1 MNGPPTPADNPE
13 EMAGKRGLAE
23 FIFEMVDNTPVGVL
37 LMNADNAL
45 EYANPAA
52 CRILG
57 EEFRTLIG
65 RGAADLLGADC
76 VAALAARRRA
86 GAQAPGGGVPL
97 PDPHVIEVVTRA
109 GEDKFAEV
117 THSFPADRPGYTL
130 CFLTDITTRKHL
142 EFELQRQNNFFH
154 NLIES
159 SVDGIIAADMKGRI
173 ILFNSGA
180 QNMLGYS
187 KEEAYELHVTRL
199 YPEGVARELLRKMRS
214 DDYGG
219 RGKLLRHELIGI
231 TKDGHHIPMS
241 LSGGIIYDG
250 KTEVATFGIFTDLR
264 AIRKIEQD
272 LEQTSKALVQ
282 SEKMAG
288 LGRLAAGVAHEIN
301 NPMSGIMLYSNLIL
315 EQLGESHHAA
325 ADLKIIV
332 HEAERCKQ
340 IVNDLLEFSH
350 QTGHEQAAVD
360 VNEQVRKSLGILHK
374 QPLFDDVEVV
384 LKLEEGLSRIMG
396 NAIRLNQVFINIMV
410 NAAQAMKGSGV
421 LTVTTRHRSG
431 RHVVEA
437 KIADNG
443 PGMEKDVLAQIF
455 DPFFTTKA
463 NDGGTGLGLSVSY
476 AIVKEHQG
484 TIHVESEPGAGSTF
498 ILHFPAAPPEP
509 AGGEILSPDTQLG

>member
-1 MNGPPTPADNPE
+1 MAGDVPPTGQGEATGGNLRLGEFLFELAD
-13 EMAGKRGLAE
+13 G
-23 FIFEMVDNTPVGVL
+23 TPVGIL
-37 LMNADNAL
+37 LARPDDRL

-57 EEFRTLIG
+57 GEFAALLG
-65 RGAADLLGADC
+65 RSLSDLLGSRC
-76 VAALAARRRA
+76 VSAFAARRDAHGRSDNA
-86 GAQAPGGGVPL
+86 ACTEPQV
-97 PDPHVIEVVTRA
+97 VEVVTRA
-109 GEDKFAEV
+109 GENRFAEV
-117 THSFPADRPGYTL
+117 TCAFPPNRPGYTL

-180 QNMLGYS
+180 QNMLGYT
-187 KEEAYELHVTRL
+187 KEEAYELHVSRL

-231 TKDGHHIPMS
+231 TKDGHYIPMS

-315 EQLGESHHAA
+315 EQLGESHGAA

-360 VNEQVRKSLGILHK
+360 VNEQLRKSLGILHK
-374 QPLFDDVEVV
+374 QPLFDDIEVA
-384 LKLEEGLSRIMG
+384 LNLEEGLSKIKG
-396 NAIRLNQVFINIMV
+396 NAVRLNQVFINIMV

-421 LTVTTRHRSG
+421 LTLTTRHRSG
-431 RHVVEA
+431 RHVVEV
-437 KIADNG
+437 KIADTG
-443 PGMEKDVLAQIF
+443 PGMDKEVVSQIF

-463 NDGGTGLGLSVSY
+463 NEGGTGLGLSVSY

-484 TIHVESEPGAGSTF
+484 TIHVESEPGAGATF
-498 ILHFPAAPPEP
+498 ILHFPAAPE
-509 AGGEILSPDTQLG
+509 AADGEALPSETKLG